1 MRIFSNLNR
10 LLKAPDD
17 VVAPSREPDVRLAA
31 SLLCGAVLCYV
42 AYAVAAG
49 SFQGGSGIILAIL
62 KVPLIILASVVLCLP
77 SLYVFATL
85 AGATFTRTSFM
96 TAVAS
101 FCAIAGL
108 ILLALMPITWLFSVS
123 STSLGFVVA
132 IHIFVWLTAM
142 AFGHR
147 VLIRSAPA
155 ARGAIGL
162 WLTLLLLVSLQMTT
176 YLRPVLWRPAGGDLF
191 ELEKKSFFMHVRQ
204 LDTKTRPPLAAER

>member
-1 MRIFSNLNR
+1 MRIFSSLNR
-10 LLKAPDD
+10 LLNAPDD
-17 VVAPSREPDVRLAA
+17 IVAPAGDSPAFAPAA

-49 SFQGGSGIILAIL
+49 SFQGGSGVLLAML
-62 KVPLIILASVVLCLP
+62 KVPLIILASVLLCLP

-85 AGATFTRTSFM
+85 GGATFTKQSFM
-96 TAVAS
+96 TAVAA

-123 STSLGFVVA
+123 STSLGFVVS
-132 IHIFVWLTAM
+132 IHVFVWLTAI

-147 VLIRSAPA
+147 ILTRSAPE
-155 ARGAIGL
+155 ARAAIGL

-191 ELEKKSFFMHVRQ
+191 ELEKKSFFMHIRQ
-204 LDTKTRPPLAAER
+204 LDTKTPPLEAKR